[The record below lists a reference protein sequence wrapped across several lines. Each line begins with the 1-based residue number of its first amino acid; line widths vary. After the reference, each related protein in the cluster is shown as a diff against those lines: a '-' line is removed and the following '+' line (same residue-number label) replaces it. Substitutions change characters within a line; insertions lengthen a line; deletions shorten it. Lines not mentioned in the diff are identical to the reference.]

1 LNAVIDFIKDKGAR
15 EGEVYT
21 TRIIRTLTGHE
32 LRDEEKGA
40 VDLPSNTSCREMYE
54 KFCFDRGWAPKS
66 DSKGRYP
73 KVCEYPNRKTDDMF
87 WRDDADQMEVCSWW
101 SFCEIWKEHC
111 SNIQIHGPCTDT
123 CGECTVFSNAF
134 RYRESRKKEE
144 DEEEGDSE
152 DDDDVLDEP
161 DDPDQDQDAA
171 FKDDEIVVE
180 LAKSFLT
187 GDCLEQ
193 ERILEAA
200 GNHVH
205 QAKGM
210 RHYVQERTVIAT
222 QCRNEEVPHHE
233 REYVIVYDYAPN
245 LPLPHYGGEQ
255 TGEINYFSD
264 VTINL
269 FGIVDL
275 SLAPNKLTCY
285 AYREFTAKK
294 RSNNVASLL
303 MKDLFDKLW
312 LWKGTPGKKLTIAMD
327 NCGGQN
333 KNNVVLRFALY
344 LVGMRYF
351 LTVEF
356 VFYIR
361 GHTKNACDRMFNQM
375 KLKYHKK
382 DIFSWS
388 QALETLNTKENVRIV
403 DDQEAMFKDFGALLN
418 KFYGSIKAGTVQKNH
433 IFKVE
438 HTDEKLNMQCAV
450 HDGALFVNQPM
461 LKRGQVLGKDHTAAI
476 DAFVVAALKPP
487 GLRPIK
493 QVELYKKFHTF
504 FPRRFWDDTCPKPS
518 DEVLMQVNDETT
530 KKRKQKTAPKPPQVA
545 AVKPAATKPPK
556 ATVQAKKRRA
566 AGEAAKKQGQK
577 KPKVKKRQAAPES
590 DTDSDWSVSE

>member
-1 LNAVIDFIKDKGAR
+1 M
-15 EGEVYT
+15 
-21 TRIIRTLTGHE
+21 H
-32 LRDEEKGA
+32 
-40 VDLPSNTSCREMYE
+40 E

-66 DSKGRYP
+66 EIKGRYP

-87 WRDDADQMEVCSWW
+87 WRDYADHTEVCSWW
-101 SFCEIWKEHC
+101 YFREIWDEHF
-111 SNIQIHGPCTDT
+111 SNIRIRCPCSDT
-123 CGECTVFSNAF
+123 CGECTVFRNAF
-134 RYRESRKKEE
+134 RYRESRKKEKDE

-152 DDDDVLDEP
+152 DDNDVLDEP
-161 DDPDQDQDAA
+161 DDPAQDQDAA
-171 FKDDEIVVE
+171 FKDDEIVDE
-180 LAKSFLT
+180 LAKSFIT

-210 RHYVQERTVIAT
+210 RHYVQERTAIST

-233 REYVIVYDYAPN
+233 REYVIVCDYSQN
-245 LPLPHYGGEQ
+245 LPLQHYRGEQ
-255 TGEINYFSD
+255 PEEIYYFSA

-275 SLAPNKLTCY
+275 SLAPTKLACY

-294 RSNNVASLL
+294 GSNNVASLL
-303 MKDLFDKLW
+303 MKDLFDKFW
-312 LWKGTPGKKLTIAMD
+312 LRKGTPGKKLTIAME

-333 KNNVVLRFALY
+333 KNNSVLHIDLY
-344 LVGMRYF
+344 LVEMRHF

-388 QALETLNTKENVRIV
+388 QALETLNTKEHVRIV
-403 DDQEAMFKDFGALLN
+403 DAQEAMFKDYGALLD
-418 KFYGSIKAGTVQKNH
+418 KFYGSFKAGTIQKNH

-438 HTDEKLNMQCAV
+438 QTDEKLNMQCAV
-450 HDGALFVNQPM
+450 HDGAPFVNQPM
-461 LKRGQVLGKDHTAAI
+461 LKRGKVLGKDRTAAI
-476 DAFVVAALKPP
+476 DAFVVAALNPP
-487 GLRPIK
+487 GLRPVK
-493 QVELYKKFHTF
+493 QVELYKTF
-504 FPRRFWDDTCPKPS
+504 RPFVPRQFWDETCPKLS
-518 DEVLMQVNDETT
+518 DEVLMQVKDETA
-530 KKRKQKTAPKPPQVA
+530 KKRKHKTAAKPPQSA
-545 AVKPAATKPPK
+545 AAKPASVKPAAAKPPK
-556 ATVQAKKRRA
+556 ATKSNRSNEEEKGSR
-566 AGEAAKKQGQK
+566 
-577 KPKVKKRQAAPES
+577 
-590 DTDSDWSVSE
+590 